1 MDTEPRGPARPLT
14 RSEEID
20 IQEMTNRVNVLTQEG
35 YRLEGRIYSL
45 EKEMALVAN
54 LVTIGAV
61 IGAYFLYKWYMENYA
76 SHTIEGVVNP

>member
-1 MDTEPRGPARPLT
+1 MQT
-14 RSEEID
+14 RLSG
-20 IQEMTNRVNVLTQEG
+20 LTQEG

-61 IGAYFLYKWYMENYA
+61 IGAYFLYKWYMENYGTPNA
-76 SHTIEGVVNP
+76 IEGVINP